1 MTEYVTDR
9 SVIMKNR
16 RFAQI
21 IALLLVVVICLTACS
36 QKVEPD
42 LQKTEPTVKNNVEE
56 VMFERIWKHD
66 EAQDRDIEYAI
77 ILGLDSAEE
86 AVWSYITDEYPVSQV
101 DLVEEVLITQTQ
113 YIFCE
118 DGALK
123 SLDISTGEILWEN
136 REFEGYSAWGVEA
149 DNGNLYFCSY
159 LGTSFFAVDKDGK
172 TLYKMESFGPEYSW
186 AHDIRMEGD
195 KIAVPLGLGPEELRG
210 PDGFV
215 MLVDPDDYSFAL
227 QNPEIPEAE
236 PVVLPALAGDIAQV
250 LPLDSGAV
258 AVLYTDGTV
267 GVAGNN
273 ELAAK
278 AASWKNV
285 AQLYYGTEEGTLL
298 ARMADGTAASTE
310 YNLSGWRNLK
320 ELYVNY
326 EGIAG
331 LKEDGTIVAVG
342 SWTNGSPDGWTEIR
356 ELYLSWNA
364 WGLKMDGSLVCTDDT
379 YYKELA
385 SQQNVRQ
392 LLFGHGIYAV
402 LEDGGIFCEDF
413 GETEFK
419 QLKDAA
425 SLTVIDGWLFG
436 LTADGQL
443 LAQTRDGWVYNDGD
457 SLTMEERPN
466 EETNPNIYP
475 EASRYQNIMALDYQ
489 NALIMLKYDGTVDT
503 VNVACYWDL
512 SDWNGIEKIT
522 VASIGDWGSPR
533 IYGVRADGSVIVA
546 DADYQQESNNTD
558 NYLGWR
564 VVDLFYG
571 DTPWYTSGVVGIT
584 AEGTLVGDGDYANTD
599 FSVLIR

>member
-1 MTEYVTDR
+1 
-9 SVIMKNR
+9 MKNR
-16 RFAQI
+16 RFSRI
-21 IALLLVVVICLTACS
+21 IALLVAAVICLTACS
-36 QKVEPD
+36 QNVEQDP
-42 LQKTEPTVKNNVEE
+42 QKTEPVAKNKVEK

-66 EAQDRDIEYAI
+66 AEQDQDIEYAI
-77 ILGLDSAEE
+77 ILGVDSNGKS
-86 AVWSYITDEYPVSQV
+86 VWSHMTAEYPVSQV
-101 DLVEEVLITQTQ
+101 DLVEEVLSTQTQ

-118 DGALK
+118 NGSLTAL
-123 SLDISTGEILWEN
+123 DVSTGEVLWEN
-136 REFEGYSAWGVEA
+136 KEFEGFSAWGVEA
-149 DNGNLYFCSY
+149 NNGNLYFCSY
-159 LGTSFFAVDKDGK
+159 LGTSFFAVDRGGN
-172 TLYKMESFGPEYSW
+172 TLHKIKSFGTEYAW
-186 AHDIRMEGD
+186 AHHIWMEGD
-195 KIAVPLGLGPEELRG
+195 KIAVHLELGPDELRG
-210 PDGFV
+210 PEGFV
-215 MLVDPDDYSFAL
+215 MLVDPADYSFEL
-227 QNPEIPEAE
+227 QQNPEIPEAE

-331 LKEDGTIVAVG
+331 LREDGTIVAVG

-475 EASRYQNIMALDYQ
+475 EDSRYQNIKALDYQ